1 MLSNRKATSLKDVL
15 NELIK
20 KMGWEEEYYMS
31 LIIKEWN
38 ELVGDKFAQ
47 ISKPYSLIDGELL
60 IMTDSSV
67 WRAEL
72 FIRREILIDKINN
85 MIGKE
90 AVKIVLFR

>member
-38 ELVGDKFAQ
+38 ELVGEKFSQ
-47 ISKPYSLIDGELL
+47 ISEPYSLIDGELL
-60 IMTDSSV
+60 VTTDSSV
-67 WRAEL
+67 WRSEL